1 MFLCLTTFL
10 SLHLCD
16 WGRRRHFSE
25 SLKTSM
31 ADQLSPAL
39 SLSGS
44 LSLCLCSEIPDHK
57 PRKVRDLWT
66 GSLCVSISN
75 QRGRKCNQT
84 IYEACVFHLRGQVR
98 WVTCQPL
105 ISGCETSLLPQAGEL
120 KLRLYSYCDW
130 WRKGGPRNST
140 AWGGEKCS
148 SECHTNVSVSEN
160 CVSQKTT
167 YYFNQVL
174 TFKTKPFLK
183 I

>member
-1 MFLCLTTFL
+1 MWLREKEALQWKSENFYGRSAVPSSW
-10 SLHLCD
+10 SL
-16 WGRRRHFSE
+16 WISF
-25 SLKTSM
+25 
-31 ADQLSPAL
+31 
-39 SLSGS
+39 SLSVSLAS
-44 LSLCLCSEIPDHK
+44 LSSSKFQTTNPERLETCG
-57 PRKVRDLWT
+57 RAAYAWA
-66 GSLCVSISN
+66 SLS
-75 QRGRKCNQT
+75 QRGRKCSQT

-148 SECHTNVSVSEN
+148 SEGHTNVSVSEN
-160 CVSQKTT
+160 WISQKTT

-183 I
+183 IDSYLN